1 MTAPPAA
8 VTRPEAKRRWPLIAL
23 LAANVISE
31 TGNRITTLAIPW
43 YVLSAGGS
51 GVQVGLVGFFNLV
64 PTVLIAFLGGGLA
77 DRFGGRRI
85 SVAGDLVSAL
95 SVALIPVLHGTT
107 GLPFAVLLSL
117 VFVGAIL
124 DAPGSTARSAL
135 LPDLIARS
143 GMAPERANA
152 AQQTMN
158 RLAGLL
164 GPLIG
169 GSLIALLG
177 AVNVLWLDAA
187 SFLVS
192 AALVWRV
199 VPAVPVAAATGER
212 YLTQLREGWRWV
224 MRRSLFVWIVALIL
238 ITNTLDA
245 AIFSV
250 TVPVFVRQDYG
261 NAGALG
267 LLFAVM
273 GVGAVSSAILF
284 GVVGARMPRRE
295 TFTLAFVGV
304 GLPQLVLAFHPSL
317 VLACAALFLSGFCA
331 GPINPVLM
339 TVQQERVPVAMR
351 GRVFGMIRAM
361 AWVGMPLGVLG
372 GGVLVDA
379 LGTSATFLITV
390 GLYVLTTVCMA
401 FSPALRQMNERVRLT
416 GNTGS
421 TGDAG
426 EQPAT

>member
-1 MTAPPAA
+1 MTA
-8 VTRPEAKRRWPLIAL
+8 VSDVGTLPEAKQRRPLVAL
-23 LAANVISE
+23 LAASVISE

-43 YVLSAGGS
+43 YVLSSGGS
-51 GVQVGLVGFFNLV
+51 GLQVGLVGFFNLV

-77 DRFGGRRI
+77 DRFGARRI
-85 SVAGDLVSAL
+85 SVAGDLVSGI
-95 SVALIPVLHGTT
+95 SVAMIPLLHATT
-107 GLPFAVLLSL
+107 GLPFAGLLAL
-117 VFVGAIL
+117 VFVGAVL

-143 GMAPERANA
+143 GMAPERANS

-169 GSLIALLG
+169 GGLIALLG

-192 AALVWRV
+192 AALVWRI
-199 VPAVPVAAATGER
+199 VPALRVAATTSER
-212 YLTQLREGWRWV
+212 YLTQLREGWRWAL
-224 MRRSLFVWIVALIL
+224 RRSLFVWIVALIL
-238 ITNTLDA
+238 ITNMLDA

-250 TVPVFVRQDYG
+250 TVPIFVRQDYG
-261 NAGALG
+261 SAGALG

-273 GVGAVSSAILF
+273 GVGAVSSAILY
-284 GVVGARMPRRE
+284 GMVGARMPRRE
-295 TFTLAFVGV
+295 TFTLAFIGV
-304 GLPQLVLAFHPSL
+304 GLPQIVLAFHPSL

-351 GRVFGMIRAM
+351 GRVFGMVRAM

-379 LGTSATFLITV
+379 VGTSTTFLITV
-390 GLYVLTTVCMA
+390 GLYVLTTVGMA
-401 FSPALRQMNERVRLT
+401 FSPALRQMNERVHLAA
-416 GNTGS
+416 GS
-421 TGDAG
+421 DDAAEAAVG
-426 EQPAT
+426 